1 MDALTIL
8 WIFLTGAI
16 PGFFATWLGIG
27 GCFLRIPMMMGL
39 LGLPIKS
46 AYAVNMMVIALTT
59 IPGVVTH
66 YRMRHVYTKGFIIAA
81 IGAAIGV
88 VLGTQSAMMVP
99 SATLKK
105 IFAVA
110 CIGVGIYM
118 LYTALKTRGK
128 LPPRVTVDQITM
140 LEHGPKLG
148 GLMFLAGIA
157 TGLCGFGGGIYYMPV
172 LTALGYPT
180 HIAIGTS
187 SAQMIPVALIGAT
200 NLTVHGYQNWFF
212 MGTIGAVTLL
222 FSWIGA
228 RTTAMMKAWLLRS
241 IFGVLIG
248 IIGICV
254 AVGLI

>member
-1 MDALTIL
+1 MDALSIL

-16 PGFFATWLGIG
+16 PGFLSTWLGIG

-59 IPGVVTH
+59 IPGVVNH
-66 YRMRHVYTKGFIIAA
+66 YRMKHVYIKGFITAA

-88 VLGTQSAMMVP
+88 VLGTQLAMMIP

-105 IFAVA
+105 IFGVA
-110 CIGVGIYM
+110 CVGVGIYM

-128 LPPRVTVDQITM
+128 VPPRVTVDQITT

-148 GLMFLAGIA
+148 GLMFLAGVA

-172 LTALGYPT
+172 LTALGYPM

-187 SAQMIPVALIGAT
+187 SMQMIPVSLIGAT

-212 MGTIGAVTLL
+212 MGTIGAVTLF
-222 FSWIGA
+222 FSWLGA
-228 RTTAMMKAWLLRS
+228 RATAMMKAWLLRA